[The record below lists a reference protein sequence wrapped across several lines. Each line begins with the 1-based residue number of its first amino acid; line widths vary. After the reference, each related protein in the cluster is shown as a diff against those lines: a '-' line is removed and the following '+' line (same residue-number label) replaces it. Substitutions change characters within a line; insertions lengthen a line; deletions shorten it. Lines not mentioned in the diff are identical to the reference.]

1 MAQYRCYIS
10 TVGNPDHKQYSPIS
24 NPEWIE
30 ADTLQDLRA
39 KAQEYQ
45 DEWDVGGGNWKNP
58 IVYEVRGETKK
69 KIGSLSYNLRL
80 WVKMGDVVGGKFI
93 EGVEYVEQAIT

>member
-45 DEWDVGGGNWKNP
+45 DEWDV
-58 IVYEVRGETKK
+58 IRGVTLLPPQKDLDIPHIMNASLVGKKSTSTTLLTK
-69 KIGSLSYNLRL
+69 
-80 WVKMGDVVGGKFI
+80 D
-93 EGVEYVEQAIT
+93 